1 MRFYDREPELAALR
15 KYDRVAVIG
24 RRRVGKTRLVEEAL
38 GDKGLTLFVGEK
50 KEKLVC
56 KDWMAAIQKR
66 GLYVPELASMKDII
80 EFLLEQKQGPAIFID
95 EFQNLVKV
103 NSGFL
108 SDFQRLLDSHPGK
121 RVVISGSLMSM
132 TKKLIEEYASPVY
145 GRFDTVLRLRELSF
159 RTVARICADLGRKPE
174 EAVLLYSVFGGIP
187 KHYETISRSKA
198 AARDFVEEMFLNDPY
213 PLVEQVRLMLR
224 EEFGKEYRTFFS
236 ILEAVAQS
244 SASLGEIAAYIG
256 ERSTNI
262 TKYLSGL
269 ERDYE
274 FLVKR
279 TSVTGGGK
287 HSYGLSENLVD
298 FWFRFVWRFWPFPP
312 VGNTEALQYFRQ
324 NFNSYVG
331 RKFEDIVRDNAP
343 LPFEPEISGRWWGA
357 RREGDRR
364 VMEEIDLV
372 AFSRKE
378 RRAAFVEAKWKDLPK
393 AEAVRILEDTRR
405 RSALVMWD
413 RQGWTESYGVA
424 ARTVEGKSELR
435 RKGFLVYDLG
445 DLISGKRQRC

>member
-38 GDKGLTLFVGEK
+38 GEKGLTLFVGEK

-56 KDWMAAIQKR
+56 KDWMAAIRKR
-66 GLYVPELASMKDII
+66 GLYVPELASMRDII
-80 EFLLEQKQGPAIFID
+80 EFLLEQKDGPAIFMD

-108 SDFQRLLDSHPGK
+108 SDFQRLLDGHPGT
-121 RVVISGSLMSM
+121 RVVITGSLMSM

-159 RTVARICADLGRKPE
+159 RTVARICADLGRTPE

-198 AARDFVEEMFLNDPY
+198 GARDFVEEMFLNDPY

-269 ERDYE
+269 EREYE
-274 FLVKR
+274 FLQKR

-287 HSYGLSENLVD
+287 HSYRISENLVD

-312 VGNTEALQYFRQ
+312 VGNSEALRYFRQ

-331 RKFEDIVRDNAP
+331 VKFEDIVRDNAP
-343 LPFEPEISGRWWGA
+343 LPFEPETSGRWWGA

-364 VMEEIDLV
+364 AVEEIDLV
-372 AFSRKE
+372 AFSMKE
-378 RRAAFVEAKWKDLPK
+378 RRAAFIEAKWKDLRK
-393 AEAVRILEDTRR
+393 AEAKRIIEDTRR

-413 RQGWTESYGVA
+413 RRDGTESFGVA
-424 ARTVEGKSELR
+424 ARSIEGKDELR
-435 RKGFLVYDLG
+435 EMGLLVYDLG
-445 DLISGKRQRC
+445 DLISGKRK